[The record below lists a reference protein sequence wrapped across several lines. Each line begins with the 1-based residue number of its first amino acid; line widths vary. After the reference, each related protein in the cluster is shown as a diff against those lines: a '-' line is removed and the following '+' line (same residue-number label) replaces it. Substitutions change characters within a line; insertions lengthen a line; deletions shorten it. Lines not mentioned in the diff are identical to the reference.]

1 MRQNSLSP
9 TAMPSILPALPSAL
23 DALTSALYALTSAL
37 PFGLTPVRL
46 RPGSLLP
53 HRLRWKRGFGT
64 LEIVI
69 IIAVILSIAL
79 LFRKTLSDYATKLI
93 STVFAGDPLAN

>member
-1 MRQNSLSP
+1 MIHDPVSAFVCLITPPFRPASRHFSR
-9 TAMPSILPALPSAL
+9 LPG
-23 DALTSALYALTSAL
+23 
-37 PFGLTPVRL
+37 FL
-46 RPGSLLP
+46 RRKG
-53 HRLRWKRGFGT
+53 GFGT

-79 LFRKTLSDYATKLI
+79 LFRKTLSDYATRLI